1 MRKGLLLLPSLLGI
15 LGNVPLQAA
24 AEAPGPPPTLVPAPP
39 LGWPPNFSQNVQG
52 TGVLGIDGG
61 HVFLWNRPQGFD
73 SVSTLRVD
81 RHVPDGSGEP
91 THTYKALWALGSTGP
106 HNAGYE
112 WTITGEQH
120 NRALASTGAQN
131 VAVNGTI
138 FKEPNGIGPV
148 GPSWAGNFNCVD
160 MTNEADPIASCI
172 GAEIDV
178 SAQSPTTDRNRQRV
192 GLQISTGGV
201 PGAHTGY
208 GILMGN
214 LTGSVTDRAISFQG
228 EGTYGIGIDAAA
240 ATFTA
245 VPILLGT
252 GQMIG
257 LDGARAGGFSRSLGF
272 DGHELV
278 YGRDGMPVLRVSD
291 AGRLDAASVRE
302 SRPTPPRNGSDA
314 CTPGDH
320 AWDQDYE
327 YRCVAPNRWKRA
339 PLSDW

>member
-1 MRKGLLLLPSLLGI
+1 MLLRTGPMPLPVLCGLLL
-15 LGNVPLQAA
+15 VATAAA
-24 AEAPGPPPTLVPAPP
+24 AEAPAPA
-39 LGWPPNFSQNVQG
+39 WPPNFSRNVQG
-52 TGVLGIDGG
+52 TGLPGIDGG
-61 HVFLWNRPQGFD
+61 HIFLWNQPQDFD
-73 SVSTLRVD
+73 PASTLRVD
-81 RHVPDGSGEP
+81 RHVPNGSGEP

-112 WTITGEQH
+112 WTITGELH

-138 FKEPNGIGPV
+138 FKESNGIGPV

-160 MTNEADPIASCI
+160 MTGEADPVASCI

-201 PGAHTGY
+201 AGAHTGY

-214 LTGSVTDRAISFQG
+214 LTGSVTDRGLSFQG

-240 ATFTA
+240 ARFTG
-245 VPILLGT
+245 VPILLGS

-257 LDGARAGGFSRSLGF
+257 LDGTRDGDFSRRLGF
-272 DGHELV
+272 DGRDLV
-278 YGRDGMPVLRVSD
+278 YAGAGGTALRVSD
-291 AGRLDAASVRE
+291 DGRVEAASMRE
-302 SRPTPPRNGSDA
+302 ARPQPPRSSSDP
-314 CTPGDH
+314 CEPGDH
-320 AWDQDYE
+320 AWDEAYE
-327 YRCVAPNRWKRA
+327 YRCVAPNHWKRA
-339 PLSDW
+339 SLGDW